1 LFTLTHSWPPRV
13 AVLHYDQR
21 LRGTAATAAL
31 SSAALASRVCA
42 HRFPVALELP
52 MYCLSLSPAVRGSVA
67 GGIVGL
73 AAGSIGWAAAPG
85 ADYPTRSIRMIVPFA
100 AGGATD
106 ILARIVGQ
114 RLTELWGQTVVID
127 NRAGAGGTVGAAIAA
142 RANADGYTLVMG
154 TNGSHAIGPSL
165 YSKLTYDAIKDF
177 APITLV
183 AHVPQA
189 LMVHPSLPV
198 KDVRELIAYAKQRP
212 GELNY
217 SSAGTGTPGHLGLE
231 LMQLITGTKM
241 VHVPFA
247 GGAPGLAAL
256 VGGQVQL
263 MADNMNSA
271 LPMIKSGKVR
281 AIAVTT
287 IKRSVALP
295 DLATVAEQGL
305 PGFDSGSWFGLFAP
319 AGTPQVIIARLN
331 TEVVKILNTPEVR
344 ERMLQQGAEPA
355 PGTPAQFTQ
364 LIRDD
369 TVRWAKVIKAS
380 GAKAD

>member
-1 LFTLTHSWPPRV
+1 
-13 AVLHYDQR
+13 
-21 LRGTAATAAL
+21 
-31 SSAALASRVCA
+31 
-42 HRFPVALELP
+42 
-52 MYCLSLSPAVRGSVA
+52 
-67 GGIVGL
+67 
-73 AAGSIGWAAAPG
+73 
-85 ADYPTRSIRMIVPFA
+85 MIVPFA

-231 LMQLITGTKM
+231 LMQLITGTRM

-271 LPMIKSGKVR
+271 LPMIKSGKLR

-319 AGTPQVIIARLN
+319 AGTPPVIIARLN

>member
-1 LFTLTHSWPPRV
+1 
-13 AVLHYDQR
+13 
-21 LRGTAATAAL
+21 
-31 SSAALASRVCA
+31 
-42 HRFPVALELP
+42 
-52 MYCLSLSPAVRGSVA
+52 M
-67 GGIVGL
+67 GL

>member
-1 LFTLTHSWPPRV
+1 MTSLMTLTDRAHLARGV
-13 AVLHYDQR
+13 AL
-21 LRGTAATAAL
+21 LIAAAAIAAPD
-31 SSAALASRVCA
+31 SAAAQA
-42 HRFPVALELP
+42 
-52 MYCLSLSPAVRGSVA
+52 
-67 GGIVGL
+67 
-73 AAGSIGWAAAPG
+73 AAGT
-85 ADYPTRSIRMIVPFA
+85 DYPNRSIRMVVPFA
-100 AGGATD
+100 PGGATD

-142 RANADGYTLVMG
+142 RANPDGYTLVMG

-165 YSKLTYDAIKDF
+165 YPKLTYDAIKDF

-198 KDVRELIAYAKQRP
+198 KDIKDLIAYAKERP
-212 GELNY
+212 GQLNF

-231 LMQLITGTKM
+231 LMQIMAGIKM

-271 LPMIKSGKVR
+271 LPMIKAGKVR

-295 DLATVAEQGL
+295 EMATVAEQGL
-305 PGFDSGSWFGLFAP
+305 TGFDSGSWFGLFAP
-319 AGTPQVIIARLN
+319 AGTPPAIINRLN
-331 TEVVKILNTPEVR
+331 AEVVKILNTPEVR

-369 TVRWAKVIKAS
+369 TARWAKVIKLS

>member
-1 LFTLTHSWPPRV
+1 
-13 AVLHYDQR
+13 
-21 LRGTAATAAL
+21 
-31 SSAALASRVCA
+31 
-42 HRFPVALELP
+42 

-217 SSAGTGTPGHLGLE
+217 SSVGTGTPGHLGLE

>member
-1 LFTLTHSWPPRV
+1 
-13 AVLHYDQR
+13 
-21 LRGTAATAAL
+21 
-31 SSAALASRVCA
+31 
-42 HRFPVALELP
+42 
-52 MYCLSLSPAVRGSVA
+52 MYCLSLSPVVRLSVA
-67 GGIVGL
+67 GGILGL
-73 AAGSIGWAAAPG
+73 AAGSSGWAAAPG

-114 RLTELWGQTVVID
+114 RMTELWGQTVVID

-142 RANADGYTLVMG
+142 RANADGYTLLMG

>member
-1 LFTLTHSWPPRV
+1 
-13 AVLHYDQR
+13 
-21 LRGTAATAAL
+21 
-31 SSAALASRVCA
+31 
-42 HRFPVALELP
+42 
-52 MYCLSLSPAVRGSVA
+52 MYCLSLSPVVRLSVA
-67 GGIVGL
+67 GGILGL
-73 AAGSIGWAAAPG
+73 AAGSSGWAAAPG

-142 RANADGYTLVMG
+142 RANADGYTLLMG

-319 AGTPQVIIARLN
+319 VGTPPVIIARLN
-331 TEVVKILNTPEVR
+331 AEVVKILNTPEVR

>member
-1 LFTLTHSWPPRV
+1 
-13 AVLHYDQR
+13 
-21 LRGTAATAAL
+21 
-31 SSAALASRVCA
+31 
-42 HRFPVALELP
+42 
-52 MYCLSLSPAVRGSVA
+52 
-67 GGIVGL
+67 
-73 AAGSIGWAAAPG
+73 
-85 ADYPTRSIRMIVPFA
+85 MIVPFA

>member
-1 LFTLTHSWPPRV
+1 MF
-13 AVLHYDQR
+13 
-21 LRGTAATAAL
+21 
-31 SSAALASRVCA
+31 
-42 HRFPVALELP
+42 F
-52 MYCLSLSPAVRGSVA
+52 MSLSPAVRVSVA
-67 GGIVGL
+67 VGVLGL

-142 RANADGYTLVMG
+142 RANADGYSLVMG

-231 LMQLITGTKM
+231 LMQLITGTRM

-319 AGTPQVIIARLN
+319 AGTPPVIIARLN
-331 TEVVKILNTPEVR
+331 AEVVKILNTPEVR

>member
-1 LFTLTHSWPPRV
+1 
-13 AVLHYDQR
+13 
-21 LRGTAATAAL
+21 
-31 SSAALASRVCA
+31 
-42 HRFPVALELP
+42 